1 MQIDINDKA
10 ALRQLVN
17 TLTERS
23 QKDILVPLLKSQLH
37 LLDGKYHKAKSS
49 LKEIFYDFE
58 ADQNTIFLVASIISK
73 IKNEAGLRVIL
84 LGIRKELLGFW
95 LKPENVSNLK
105 RF

>member
-37 LLDGKYHKAKSS
+37 LLDGKYHKAKR
-49 LKEIFYDFE
+49 
-58 ADQNTIFLVASIISK
+58 A
-73 IKNEAGLRVIL
+73 
-84 LGIRKELLGFW
+84 
-95 LKPENVSNLK
+95 
-105 RF
+105 